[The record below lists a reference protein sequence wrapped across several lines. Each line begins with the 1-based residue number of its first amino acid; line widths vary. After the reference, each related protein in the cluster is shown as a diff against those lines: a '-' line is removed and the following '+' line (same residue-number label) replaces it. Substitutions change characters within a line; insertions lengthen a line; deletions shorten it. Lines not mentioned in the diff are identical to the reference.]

1 VESDSAFNAITYG
14 LGSAETYVYN
24 AGTYVNNLNALPFL
38 KNQYN
43 TADTANAYTCV
54 NTPVELFVL
63 MRYKPSKLFW
73 QLSKLAGTITPA
85 IDVTDSAPLLLEEVW
100 ISGQVYYKYKLT
112 GTYKFL
118 KQGIHNVPF
127 FATNN
132 IVEQCDHT
140 EQIPYP
146 IEVRGPLQTDFDI
159 LYQNCKLSELIQFNG
174 RDKFFDSSV
183 VKRWEW
189 SFLNNTVA
197 TTSSGKNVQQMFN
210 TGNHSAQL
218 IAIDANGC
226 AADTTK
232 PFTLSANPATPIF
245 DAVPAFICE
254 GGTITFTEKNPEPG
268 VKKWYWDFDNKDTV
282 TLTNGNPPVKTFG
295 KYDTITVKHMV
306 KFSDVCYSDTATQQ
320 VIIFAQPKLA
330 IQYPAGCLPANG
342 MVQFTSLSTAPDGQA
357 MNPAGYTWNF
367 GDVNASGANPNTAAI
382 ANPTHQY
389 TNYGTY
395 DILYRATT
403 EKGCY
408 RDTVIKATFNI
419 RPQFSYGALSPVCE
433 SNRNPVSIAA
443 ATVTNGVPGSGIY
456 KGKGVSS
463 SGMFDAAIAGA
474 GTHQVWYVFTT
485 SQGCADSISQTITV
499 QPKPTAAFVINN
511 QICLDGTATIADQS
525 SLSGGTISTW
535 NWNYG
540 DGTTELRNNG
550 AAFTRTYSQAGSY
563 TVQLVALGNNG
574 CSDTVKH
581 TLIVNPLPVAGFG
594 LPTAVCMPAGNALFA
609 NASTI
614 SNGSSLSYTWN
625 FGDNTSSTQTDPVHT
640 YAVSG
645 SYQVSL
651 TATSAAGCTN
661 STSKVLDQFYNQP
674 VASFAVNADALCQG
688 TASLFTDNST
698 ASNSAISSWQWAFGD
713 GSTSANRNPSKTYA
727 QPGNF
732 TIQLTVKDAVGCV
745 SEPFSKTV
753 QVYLQPV
760 IDAGPSFT
768 VKEGTIVQ
776 FKATAN
782 SPSLQFVWT
791 PGQLL
796 SNPSILQPSLKVMDD
811 GVYKLTATGDHNCTA
826 SDELKVLVQRPVAVP
841 NAFSPNG
848 DGINDTWMIKNLIL
862 YPDAIL
868 EVYNRYG
875 QMVYRSIGYNTPWDG
890 RMNGNPVPIGVYY
903 YVIQL
908 RNGDPPIKGSV
919 TIVR

>member
-1 VESDSAFNAITYG
+1 
-14 LGSAETYVYN
+14 
-24 AGTYVNNLNALPFL
+24 
-38 KNQYN
+38 
-43 TADTANAYTCV
+43 
-54 NTPVELFVL
+54 
-63 MRYKPSKLFW
+63 M
-73 QLSKLAGTITPA
+73 
-85 IDVTDSAPLLLEEVW
+85 
-100 ISGQVYYKYKLT
+100 
-112 GTYKFL
+112 
-118 KQGIHNVPF
+118 
-127 FATNN
+127 
-132 IVEQCDHT
+132 
-140 EQIPYP
+140 
-146 IEVRGPLQTDFDI
+146 
-159 LYQNCKLSELIQFNG
+159 
-174 RDKFFDSSV
+174 
-183 VKRWEW
+183 
-189 SFLNNTVA
+189 
-197 TTSSGKNVQQMFN
+197 
-210 TGNHSAQL
+210 
-218 IAIDANGC
+218 
-226 AADTTK
+226 
-232 PFTLSANPATPIF
+232 
-245 DAVPAFICE
+245 
-254 GGTITFTEKNPEPG
+254 
-268 VKKWYWDFDNKDTV
+268 
-282 TLTNGNPPVKTFG
+282 FG
-295 KYDTITVKHMV
+295 KYDTITVKHVV
-306 KFSDVCYSDTATQQ
+306 KFSDVCYSDTAVQQ
-320 VIIFAQPKLA
+320 VIIYARPKLS
-330 IQYPAGCLPANG
+330 IQYPGGCLPAG
-342 MVQFTSLSTAPDGQA
+342 GVVQFTSLSSAPDGQA
-357 MNPAGYTWNF
+357 MDPSGYTWNF
-367 GDVNASGANPNTAAI
+367 GDANASGANPNTAVI

-395 DILYRATT
+395 DILYQATT

-408 RDTVIKATFNI
+408 RDTVIKATFNV
-419 RPQFSYGALSPVCE
+419 RPQFSFGALGSVCE
-433 SNRNPVSIAA
+433 NSSTPVSIAK

-796 SNPSILQPSLKVMDD
+796 SNPSILQPSLRVMDD

-890 RMNGNPVPIGVYY
+890 RMSGNPVPIGVYY